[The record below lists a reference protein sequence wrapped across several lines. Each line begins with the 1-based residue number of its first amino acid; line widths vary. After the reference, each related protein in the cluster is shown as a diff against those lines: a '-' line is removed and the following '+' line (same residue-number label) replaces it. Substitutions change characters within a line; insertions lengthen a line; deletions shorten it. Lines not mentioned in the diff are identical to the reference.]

1 MASRLVEQDSA
12 HSMTPAASIGTSSA
26 GALIAA
32 CVAASGSA
40 AHPYFG
46 GGALTAGPNAVRNV
60 ADAVHFLCVLHGRH
74 PGIVDL
80 AAARVTEPAARAW
93 LAEAA
98 AAMTDERRLLAR
110 LAVAAGGAPSTPG
123 HAASEAAVAT
133 QRAALHTLALSDRA
147 GCALG
152 TAIAFALDWRPVRAL
167 LDAAAKRFSIDAPAF
182 RLGDPDEL
190 RLVADVAGES
200 PLVERALLF
209 GATQLAQQHHGLWD
223 LLDAREH
230 ARRDC

>member
-1 MASRLVEQDSA
+1 MRGVEESEMASRLVEQDSA
-12 HSMTPAASIGTSSA
+12 GA
-26 GALIAA
+26 GALIAT
-32 CVAASGSA
+32 CVTGSGSA
-40 AHPYFG
+40 AHPYFS
-46 GGALTAGPNAVRNV
+46 GGALGSGANAVRNV

-93 LAEAA
+93 LTEAA
-98 AAMTDERRLLAR
+98 TAMTDERRLLAK

-123 HAASEAAVAT
+123 HAASETAVAT
-133 QRAALHTLALSDRA
+133 QRAALHTLAQSDRA

-152 TAIAFALDWRPVRAL
+152 AAIAFALDWRPVRAL
-167 LDAAAKRFSIDAPAF
+167 LDAAAGRLGIDTPPF

-200 PLVERALLF
+200 ALVERALLF
-209 GATQLAQQHHGLWD
+209 GATQLAHQHHGLWD
-223 LLDAREH
+223 LLEAREQ
-230 ARRDC
+230 ARRDS

>member
-12 HSMTPAASIGTSSA
+12 GA

-32 CVAASGSA
+32 CVAGSGSA
-40 AHPYFG
+40 SHPYFT
-46 GGALTAGPNAVRNV
+46 GGALTGGPTGVRNV

-80 AAARVTEPAARAW
+80 AATRVTEPAARAW

-98 AAMTDERRLLAR
+98 AAMADERRLLAKV
-110 LAVAAGGAPSTPG
+110 AVAAGGAPSTPG

-133 QRAALHTLALSDRA
+133 QRAALHTLAQSDRA

-152 TAIAFALDWRPVRAL
+152 AAIAFALDWRPVRML
-167 LDAAAKRFSIDAPAF
+167 LDSAAERLGIEAPVF
-182 RLGDPDEL
+182 QLGDPDEL

-209 GATQLAQQHHGLWD
+209 GAGQLANQHRGLWD
-223 LLDAREH
+223 LLEAREH
-230 ARRDC
+230 ARRDI